1 MRCPIDEGLMID
13 YLEGILEEPEREQVR
28 DHIRGCPECA
38 GRLLELNRV
47 RGLFAAP
54 ALRQVE
60 MPPEQFWSDNL
71 RAIEAATWRM
81 PRQWRSHLFRHA
93 AWKVVAAA
101 ATVLLVFLGVGR
113 LGVLSPG
120 SPSLA
125 SRQSFVQPVEQD
137 SLKVM
142 RRMLTDCTLAAE
154 YLQTVSDVN
163 ADTTAGAADKTVM
176 FQAGTSA
183 TVYDGLMDLDEE
195 QLDGVMAILAG
206 N

>member
-13 YLEGILEEPEREQVR
+13 YLEGILDETERERVR
-28 DHIRGCPECA
+28 DHIRSCPGCAE
-38 GRLLELNRV
+38 RLLELNRV

-54 ALRQVE
+54 ALRRVE
-60 MPPEQFWSDNL
+60 MPPEQFWNENL

-81 PRQWRSHLFRHA
+81 PRQWRSRLFRHA
-93 AWKVVAAA
+93 AWKMVAAA
-101 ATVLLVFLGVGR
+101 AAVLLVFLGVGR
-113 LGVLSPG
+113 MGVFSPG

-125 SRQSFVQPVEQD
+125 GRQSFMLPVEQD
-137 SLKVM
+137 SMKVM

-154 YLQTVSDVN
+154 YLQTVSDLN
-163 ADTTAGAADKTVM
+163 ADTTAGSADKTVL
-176 FQAGTSA
+176 FPAGTSA

-195 QLDGVMAILAG
+195 QLDGVMAIMAG